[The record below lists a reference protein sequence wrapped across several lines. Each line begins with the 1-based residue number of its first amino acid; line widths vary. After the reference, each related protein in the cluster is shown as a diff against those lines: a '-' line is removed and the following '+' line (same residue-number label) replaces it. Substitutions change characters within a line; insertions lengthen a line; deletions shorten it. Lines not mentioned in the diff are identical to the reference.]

1 MSQYFQIHP
10 DTPQVRLIRR
20 AVEILRDAGVMA
32 YPTDSCY
39 ALGCMMG
46 RKEAV
51 DRIRQIRRLGPD
63 HEFTL
68 LCRDMSEV
76 ATYARFDNSYFRL
89 LKANTPGPYT
99 FILPA
104 TGEVPRRLQHPKR
117 KTVGIRIPDHP
128 IAQALLGELGEPIMS
143 TTLLLP
149 GDDLPLMDPEDI
161 RDRLESQVDLII
173 DSGMCG
179 PEPSTVVDLT
189 GDTPE
194 VVRVGKGDP
203 SQFES

>member
-20 AVEILRDAGVMA
+20 AVEILRDGGVMA

-51 DRIRQIRRLGPD
+51 DRIRQIRRLRPD
-63 HEFTL
+63 HDFTL

-76 ATYARFDNSYFRL
+76 ATYARFDNAYFRL
-89 LKANTPGPYT
+89 LKATTPGPYT
-99 FILPA
+99 FVLPA

-128 IAQALLGELGEPIMS
+128 IAQALLAELGEPIMS

-149 GDDLPLMDPEDI
+149 GEDLPLMDPEDI
-161 RDRLESQVDLII
+161 RDRLENQIDLII

-179 PEPSTVVDLT
+179 PEPSTVIDLT
-189 GDTPE
+189 GEAPV

-203 SQFES
+203 SRFES